1 MAIFRIFC
9 TATLTLPA
17 VENIHDTPSEVC
29 KTTEQVNSNA
39 IQVNPDHPEF
49 IGGEVITQDQT
60 VDMFGH
66 DFGFP
71 NTYAAHEIPSDDE
84 IAEMIEE
91 QAQQWALEVKETH

>member
-1 MAIFRIFC
+1 
-9 TATLTLPA
+9 LTLLA

-39 IQVNPDHPEF
+39 IHVNPDHPEF

-91 QAQQWALEVKETH
+91 QAQQWALEVRETH

>member
-1 MAIFRIFC
+1 M
-9 TATLTLPA
+9 TLPA

-29 KTTEQVNSNA
+29 KTTEQVSSNA
-39 IQVNPDHPEF
+39 IHVNPDHPEI

>member
-1 MAIFRIFC
+1 M
-9 TATLTLPA
+9 TLLA

-39 IQVNPDHPEF
+39 IHVNPDHPEF

-60 VDMFGH
+60 VDIFGH

>member
-1 MAIFRIFC
+1 M
-9 TATLTLPA
+9 TLLA

-39 IQVNPDHPEF
+39 IHVNPDHPEF

>member
-1 MAIFRIFC
+1 
-9 TATLTLPA
+9 LTLLA

-39 IQVNPDHPEF
+39 IHVNPDHPEF

>member
-1 MAIFRIFC
+1 M
-9 TATLTLPA
+9 TLLA

-39 IQVNPDHPEF
+39 IHVNPDHPEF

-91 QAQQWALEVKETH
+91 QAQQWALEVRETH

>member
-1 MAIFRIFC
+1 M
-9 TATLTLPA
+9 TLLA

-39 IQVNPDHPEF
+39 IHVNPNRPEF
-49 IGGEVITQDQT
+49 IGGEVITQDQ
-60 VDMFGH
+60 VDGMFGH

-71 NTYAAHEIPSDDE
+71 KTYAEHEIPSDDE

-91 QAQQWALEVKETH
+91 QAQQWAPEIKQKD